1 MKLTDQRGEVIAT
14 YAYGTYGELL
24 RGDTTLTRFLY
35 NGRCGVE
42 TDSNGLYYMRQR
54 YYSPEMK
61 RFLNQ
66 DVVRGSLTAS
76 QSLNR
81 YSYVQGNPVSYTD
94 PFGLSPL
101 NGLFTG
107 TNFWH
112 AVLGFIG
119 CVPGPVGMV
128 ANLADAAVY
137 ALIDHD
143 YGMAALAM
151 LDCVSGGL
159 STLAKAASA
168 AGKATKTA
176 RYLKTAGSL
185 ISNVSSFAQNASAGM
200 ATAFGMYEKYMIKGE
215 EFDSSTPWEI
225 ASLGLSIL
233 GMGISGRG
241 IAGDT
246 KALSKML
253 NEDMFSSRMRN
264 AVRAFAA
271 DNRGCVNLGAFKSG
285 RTSVVNSKG
294 VAYPEVM
301 DIRTGQ
307 NMVFPEGVGSRVP
320 KDSRVGWYRNQSEA
334 NLYRVNDTDILCK
347 KDYIDEW
354 YRRGYQTP
362 EGGWDLYEIHHIKP
376 REFGGS
382 AVFEN
387 MVPLLKDVHRKVVTP
402 WWNGYGQ

>member
-1 MKLTDQRGEVIAT
+1 MVW
-14 YAYGTYGELL
+14 
-24 RGDTTLTRFLY
+24 
-35 NGRCGVE
+35 
-42 TDSNGLYYMRQR
+42 
-54 YYSPEMK
+54 
-61 RFLNQ
+61 
-66 DVVRGSLTAS
+66 GSLTAS

-159 STLAKAASA
+159 STLAKAATA

-241 IAGDT
+241 MAGDT

-253 NEDMFSSRMRN
+253 NEDMVSSRMSKVLSRQMGGRQTGTPLEYN
-264 AVRAFAA
+264 LQFFGGGKKGYEASKDFGKYTFKEGIDIDLRGQGTYKDALDIAFEKTGLPKEKFNVTKWGKDKNGKSFPVEWRADNGAEVNIDIGHSPIGNAPTVPHVGWQTGGKRGLGGAVRGHIFVE
-271 DNRGCVNLGAFKSG
+271 DVLYNRGG
-285 RTSVVNSKG
+285 
-294 VAYPEVM
+294 
-301 DIRTGQ
+301 
-307 NMVFPEGVGSRVP
+307 
-320 KDSRVGWYRNQSEA
+320 
-334 NLYRVNDTDILCK
+334 
-347 KDYIDEW
+347 
-354 YRRGYQTP
+354 
-362 EGGWDLYEIHHIKP
+362 
-376 REFGGS
+376 
-382 AVFEN
+382 
-387 MVPLLKDVHRKVVTP
+387 
-402 WWNGYGQ
+402 